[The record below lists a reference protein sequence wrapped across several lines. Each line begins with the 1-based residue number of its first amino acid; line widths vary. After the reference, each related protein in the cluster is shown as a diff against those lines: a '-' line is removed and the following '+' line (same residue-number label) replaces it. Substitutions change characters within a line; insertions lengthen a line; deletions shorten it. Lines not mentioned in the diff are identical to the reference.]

1 MKTKFFLSWSGQNSR
16 SHDLARA
23 LHDWL
28 PKVIQ
33 VLDPRFSDDFL
44 KPGQIW
50 SKSLAIELDECRI
63 GIFCLT
69 PENLKSPWMLFEAGV
84 FLRGERVCP
93 LLLGLDP
100 GALKNLPYAQ
110 FQALSFNSVGVFKLI
125 QNLNQTLAA
134 EQRLKDKHLDEV
146 FLAHWPAL
154 DKDIK
159 TILSKEVEGESPILE
174 EVLQVLKTNGLMHS
188 GYKFSNGFES
198 PALYTAVSNLA
209 KKRLFILGRKNR
221 KFFDKGYKAF
231 FDKLPDKLKN
241 GFQFRVLFLDPKS
254 PDNILNSAQQLDDFK
269 SELEKCV
276 ASGKKYLEQR
286 GIKASDHCRAYSSQR
301 NSAII
306 VADDLVLHC
315 SSIVDSAGLAK
326 PLTDASFSVIN
337 ANSPCGKELLDSF
350 ESFWNSAKPI

>member
-1 MKTKFFLSWSGQNSR
+1 
-16 SHDLARA
+16 
-23 LHDWL
+23 
-28 PKVIQ
+28 
-33 VLDPRFSDDFL
+33 
-44 KPGQIW
+44 
-50 SKSLAIELDECRI
+50 
-63 GIFCLT
+63 
-69 PENLKSPWMLFEAGV
+69 
-84 FLRGERVCP
+84 
-93 LLLGLDP
+93 
-100 GALKNLPYAQ
+100 
-110 FQALSFNSVGVFKLI
+110 
-125 QNLNQTLAA
+125 
-134 EQRLKDKHLDEV
+134 
-146 FLAHWPAL
+146 
-154 DKDIK
+154 
-159 TILSKEVEGESPILE
+159 
-174 EVLQVLKTNGLMHS
+174 MHS

-209 KKRLFILGRKNR
+209 KNRLFILGRKNR